1 MPGLSID
8 WMQLESA
15 FESHAPDQRALLD
28 RRTGELK
35 VFASGADLASSGM
48 GSGMGSGIGSGM
60 GSGGPDGEN
69 AADWIRVEPIPSREQ
84 YRMMERFIATVV
96 NVPLKD
102 ALQDAIVGKGAFRRF
117 KDAVSRHPEERKRWF
132 AFRDALLH
140 RYILDWLK
148 QHKLELQEIPAWNL
162 EPPMTPVPELYPT
175 ELGAA
180 VDAAHGASAEG
191 APVTGPGPD
200 RAEVEA
206 LRTYLQ
212 AWARSHGE
220 EYRYLFGPAAF
231 DRLASD
237 MTQEFIIYRKR
248 ST

>member
-8 WMQLESA
+8 WMMLEAA
-15 FESHAPDQRALLD
+15 FESHAPEQTAFLD
-28 RRTGELK
+28 KKTGEVKLF
-35 VFASGADLASSGM
+35 VDGNDGDAEEAVA
-48 GSGMGSGIGSGM
+48 
-60 GSGGPDGEN
+60 GGHFVRID
-69 AADWIRVEPIPSREQ
+69 PIPSREQ
-84 YRMMERFIATVV
+84 YRMMERFIATVI
-96 NVPLKD
+96 NAPLKA

-148 QHKLELQEIPAWNL
+148 THKLELQEIPAWNL
-162 EPPMTPVPELYPT
+162 EPPMTPSPEPSHG
-175 ELGAA
+175 EGGD
-180 VDAAHGASAEG
+180 VGASGEG
-191 APVTGPGPD
+191 DPVAGPVVE
-200 RAEVEA
+200 RAELEA
-206 LRTYLQ
+206 FRTYLQ

-237 MTQEFIIYRKR
+237 MSQEFVIYRKR
-248 ST
+248 GS

>member
-15 FESHAPDQRALLD
+15 FESHAPDQRAFLD
-28 RRTGELK
+28 KKTGEIKL
-35 VFASGADLASSGM
+35 FLHGDDHADVDEGV
-48 GSGMGSGIGSGM
+48 
-60 GSGGPDGEN
+60 
-69 AADWIRVEPIPSREQ
+69 AAGHFIRVEPIPSREQ
-84 YRMMERFIATVV
+84 YRMMERFIATVI
-96 NVPLKD
+96 NVPLKE

-148 QHKLELQEIPAWNL
+148 THKLELQEIPAWNL
-162 EPPMTPVPELYPT
+162 EPPMTPSPES
-175 ELGAA
+175 
-180 VDAAHGASAEG
+180 AHGAIGDADVVHSAEG
-191 APVTGPGPD
+191 EAVVAAPAVSD
-200 RAEVEA
+200 RAELEA
-206 LRTYLQ
+206 FRTYLQ
-212 AWARSHGE
+212 SWARSHGE

-231 DRLASD
+231 DRLATD

-248 ST
+248 GS